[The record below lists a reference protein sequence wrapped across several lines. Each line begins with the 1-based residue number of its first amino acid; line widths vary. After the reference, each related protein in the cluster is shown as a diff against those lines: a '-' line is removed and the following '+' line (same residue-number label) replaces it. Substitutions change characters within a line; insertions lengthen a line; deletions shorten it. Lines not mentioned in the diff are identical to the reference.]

1 MNTSTNDR
9 ACDIHD
15 MLKALRSAIH
25 RCRTAIVT
33 ATPEQFS
40 RIEAYGVPLQLDA
53 IDYVQFIL
61 ERLPDD
67 SQFVHVTAD
76 TIERDLYDIAISPQY
91 AGAMVY
97 NLDIALAKLGVEQR
111 GYFWRNMRE
120 RFPHHKPL
128 VMVLPEAAAS
138 LLIDESE
145 LEYWRQSGRLASLTT
160 MEELV

>member
-33 ATPEQFS
+33 ATPEQLS
-40 RIEAYGVPLQLDA
+40 RVDAYGVSLQLDA
-53 IDYVQFIL
+53 IDYVRLIL
-61 ERLPDD
+61 ERMPEA
-67 SQFVHVTAD
+67 SQFVHITAA
-76 TIERDLYDIAISPQY
+76 TIESHLYEIAISPQH

-97 NLDIALAKLGVEQR
+97 NIDIALAKLGVEQR
-111 GYFWRNMRE
+111 QHFWRNIRA
-120 RFPHHKPL
+120 RFPYHKPL
-128 VMVLPEAAAS
+128 VIILPEAAVS

-145 LEYWRQSGRLASLTT
+145 LAHWQQSGRLISLST
-160 MEELV
+160 MEETE